1 MRGKLT
7 DDQIDHV
14 LRNQIV
20 GRIGCYSDKQIYVV
34 PVTYVYHN
42 GYIYAHS
49 QEGLKIRMMRKNP
62 RVCFESDIIENMVN
76 WRSVIA
82 WGNFEE
88 LKTAAQQEAALKILI
103 DRLLPIV
110 NSESIKPFHPE
121 QEPPLTVSNG
131 KPGWLVK
138 LRAMSSTGWPEAP
151 WIAVQ
156 RSSVR
161 ALP

>member
-121 QEPPLTVSNG
+121 QEPPLTVE
-131 KPGWLVK
+131 KP
-138 LRAMSSTGWPEAP
+138 LRAVVYRIKVIEKTGRYEKQ
-151 WIAVQ
+151 V
-156 RSSVR
+156 
-161 ALP
+161 